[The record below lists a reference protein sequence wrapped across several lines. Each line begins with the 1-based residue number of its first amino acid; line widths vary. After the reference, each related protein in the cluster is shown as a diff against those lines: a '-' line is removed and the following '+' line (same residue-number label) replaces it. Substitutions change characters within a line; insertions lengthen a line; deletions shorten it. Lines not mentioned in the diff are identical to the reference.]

1 MTAAELP
8 TYALCRVTH
17 GAGVLPVGALAE
29 RYGSFVV
36 WSAGDRHGRRQV
48 GRCAGVV
55 FDLDRD
61 VLRLR
66 AGVYRI
72 KAEVAEGKVKA

>member
-17 GAGVLPVGALAE
+17 GAGVLPDGALAE
-29 RYGSFVV
+29 RYGSTVI
-36 WSAGDRHGRRQV
+36 WSLGERHGRRQV
-48 GRCAGVV
+48 DRCRGVV
-55 FDLDRD
+55 FGLDRD

-66 AGVYRI
+66 AGVYRL
-72 KAEVAEGKVKA
+72 KAEAAEGRAGA